1 MPNYAKNLIYKIS
14 HIDSSINHIYIGS
27 TCNFQLRYNIHKSSC
42 NKLNSKLYNTIREY
56 GGWSNYKME
65 VIEYFSCQNKKE
77 ATLKEQ
83 YYFETLKA
91 NLNSI
96 CPNRNF
102 QDWYKANE
110 KVIKQKDCL
119 AKNIKYKK
127 DDTFKANIK
136 KKNLERYYVKKE
148 FELYRKILLE

>member
-56 GGWSNYKME
+56 GGWKNYKME
-65 VIEYFSCQNKKE
+65 IIEYYSCQNKKE
-77 ATLKEQ
+77 ATLREQ

-110 KVIKQKDCL
+110 AKIKKLDTE
-119 AKNIKYKK
+119 AKNKKYS
-127 DDTFKANIK
+127 TNEEFKNNIK

-148 FELYRKILLE
+148 FEIYRKILLE